1 MNLTAKVNGTDITK
15 YLKFGGLSFS
25 RNDVDGP
32 TAGRTMDG
40 TMIRD
45 RVAIKQKFNAAC
57 RALTEAEVRTLYNLL
72 LPETFTFT
80 TNVITGTDTDYT
92 CYSNNVAFSFLIAKP
107 GTDLYHEFA
116 FPIIEC

>member
-57 RALTEAEVRTLYNLL
+57 RALTEAEVRTLYNSSSPKHSHSRRML
-72 LPETFTFT
+72 LPGRTRT
-80 TNVITGTDTDYT
+80 TPVTRIT
-92 CYSNNVAFSFLIAKP
+92 
-107 GTDLYHEFA
+107 
-116 FPIIEC
+116 